1 MLGLMLANQFR
12 GNDGYARVLGW
23 DVLRGSGF
31 SPFLMAMTVLRSVF
45 CIKYVALVFF
55 VLLLLL

>member
-23 DVLRGSGF
+23 EVLRGSGF

-45 CIKYVALVFF
+45 YNKYIALVFLM
-55 VLLLLL
+55 LLLL

>member
-23 DVLRGSGF
+23 EVLRGSGF
-31 SPFLMAMTVLRSVF
+31 SPFLMAVTVLQSVF
-45 CIKYVALVFF
+45 CNKYIALVFL
-55 VLLLLL
+55 VLLLL